1 MRQSVRDLERER
13 APLKAGVCRG
23 KASLCAASVA
33 FSPALACTACRATL
47 CSGPSAERGTW
58 SRAERAGERALTPAP
73 VGGAGATA
81 STSPLGPCSSPSARA
96 RTCAPSLAH
105 PESPSPRPPCTARWP
120 ARRAPCAPP
129 PRRRRRRPPHR
140 PPLSPST
147 SPSAARSPL
156 RRARMRPK
164 SSRASSPALSSCPR
178 PPPPLLL
185 PGLFRRRPARSS
197 RAEGDALPAR
207 WTLKGPS
214 HLSVPVS
221 SRSEQA
227 RPRATAGVGDV
238 GRT

>member
-1 MRQSVRDLERER
+1 MRQGVRDLERER
-13 APLKAGVCRG
+13 TQMKAGVCRG

-33 FSPALACTACRATL
+33 FSSALACTACRATL
-47 CSGPSAERGTW
+47 CSRPSAKRGTW
-58 SRAERAGERALTPAP
+58 SRAERAGERALTPA

-105 PESPSPRPPCTARWP
+105 PESPSPRPPCTARWL

-156 RRARMRPK
+156 RRARMRPR

-185 PGLFRRRPARSS
+185 PGLFRRCLARSS
-197 RAEGDALPAR
+197 RAEGDAVPAR
-207 WTLKGPS
+207 WTLKGPPL
-214 HLSVPVS
+214 LSVPVS